1 MAPKF
6 QPKVTDGAPPHRTT
20 ETPHADASIEMGG
33 GVATPIDSA
42 EDIVLNQGVEVEEI
56 DEKAAQRRR
65 KR

>member
-20 ETPHADASIEMGG
+20 ELPKADASIEMGG
-33 GVATPIDSA
+33 GVSTPIDDE

-56 DEKAAQRRR
+56 DEEAAKRRR
-65 KR
+65 KH